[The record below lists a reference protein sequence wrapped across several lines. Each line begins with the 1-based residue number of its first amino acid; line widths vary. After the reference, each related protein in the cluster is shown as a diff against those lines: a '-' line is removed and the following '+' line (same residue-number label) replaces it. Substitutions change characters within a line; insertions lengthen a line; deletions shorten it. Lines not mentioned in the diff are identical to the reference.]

1 MKKLTN
7 AERELLVQD
16 QYEKIRTRLLAKVSK
31 EMKTNPDYK
40 NLLSLAEQS
49 NKAYEDY
56 RNLRKKTQKLR
67 DKMNNVLSDQFCE
80 FKCIRYSDIT
90 EVDFEVAEPYQVRR
104 EIESTLV
111 KSYLMPDFDFDK
123 LMDEL
128 LEKFGVAE

>member
-16 QYEKIRTRLLAKVSK
+16 QYGKIETRLLAKVSK
-31 EMKTNPDYK
+31 EMKTNSEYK
-40 NLLSLAEQS
+40 NLLSLCEQS
-49 NKAYEDY
+49 NKAYDEY
-56 RNLRKKTQKLR
+56 QILRKKTQKLR
-67 DKMNNVLSDQFCE
+67 EEINDQIADQYCSL
-80 FKCIRYSDIT
+80 KCIRYSDIAEAEF
-90 EVDFEVAEPYQVRR
+90 EVDSPYAIRK
-104 EIESTLV
+104 EIEAILV